1 MMISY
6 APSRPSSKKWWV
18 REKDHSRDYRNI
30 AKCVGSRRSRINE
43 WEYFTNQ
50 INYLMNNRTR
60 NREEVDM
67 LLTKYKLQDMIEKVE
82 LDINDVMHGLEKHD
96 GAQEWDNSHAFVAGY
111 VEQLVK
117 DAIIDQLG
125 RM

>member
-1 MMISY
+1 MNSY

-30 AKCVGSRRSRINE
+30 VKYAGSRRSRINE

-96 GAQEWDNSHAFVAGY
+96 EAQEWDNSHAFVAGY

-117 DAIIDQLG
+117 DAIVDQLG

>member
-1 MMISY
+1 MNSY
-6 APSRPSSKKWWV
+6 APSHPSNKKWWV
-18 REKDHSRDYRNI
+18 REKDHSRDYRNV
-30 AKCVGSRRSRINE
+30 ARPQGDRVSE
-43 WEYFTNQ
+43 WSYFVDQ
-50 INYLMNNRTR
+50 VNYIMSKRTR
-60 NREEVDM
+60 NKERVDM
-67 LLTKYKLQDMIEKVE
+67 LLTKYKIQEMIEKTE

-96 GAQEWDNSHAFVAGY
+96 EGQEWDNSHAFVAGY

>member
-1 MMISY
+1 MISY

-18 REKDHSRDYRNI
+18 REKDRSRDFRNI
-30 AKCVGSRRSRINE
+30 AKYAESRRSRINE

-82 LDINDVMHGLEKHD
+82 LDINDVMHGLEKSD
-96 GAQEWDNSHAFVAGY
+96 EAQEWDDSHAFVAGY

>member
-1 MMISY
+1 MNKR
-6 APSRPSSKKWWV
+6 A
-18 REKDHSRDYRNI
+18 RN
-30 AKCVGSRRSRINE
+30 KERVN
-43 WEYFTNQ
+43 
-50 INYLMNNRTR
+50 
-60 NREEVDM
+60 M
-67 LLTKYKLQDMIEKVE
+67 LLTKYKIQEMVEKVE
-82 LDINDVMHGLEKHD
+82 LNINDVMHGLEKHD

>member
-1 MMISY
+1 MNSY
-6 APSRPSSKKWWV
+6 APYHPSGTKWWV
-18 REKDHSRDYRNI
+18 REKDYSRDYMNVT
-30 AKCVGSRRSRINE
+30 KYTRSRISPSSE
-43 WEYFTNQ
+43 WSRFVSQVDYVMSKRVHNKER
-50 INYLMNNRTR
+50 I
-60 NREEVDM
+60 DM
-67 LLTKYKLQDMIEKVE
+67 LLTKYKIQDMIEKVE

>member
-1 MMISY
+1 MNSY

-30 AKCVGSRRSRINE
+30 AKYARSRRSRINE

-67 LLTKYKLQDMIEKVE
+67 LLTKYKLQEMIEKVE

-96 GAQEWDNSHAFVAGY
+96 EAQEWDDSHAFVAGY

>member
-1 MMISY
+1 MIEY
-6 APSRPSSKKWWV
+6 VPSRLSSKKWWV

-30 AKCVGSRRSRINE
+30 AKYAVSRRSRINE
-43 WEYFTNQ
+43 WEYFTDQ

-82 LDINDVMHGLEKHD
+82 LDINDVMHGLEKSD
-96 GAQEWDNSHAFVAGY
+96 EVQEWDNSHAFVVGY